1 MNDARRD
8 ISNWVTGAAEGHEH
22 PRLPAIVLAGERP
35 GGNALA
41 RAHGLRSSVLV
52 PVAGTPCV
60 TRVLHALRASRSIE
74 GGLLVGPDG
83 DTVAREPVFQELLAT
98 GDFRWIAPDA
108 GPSASALR
116 ASAALHHY
124 PVLLTAADHALLDA
138 GIIDRFVAAAL
149 ASRADFV
156 VGLVPWATVRAR
168 FPTTRR
174 TLLRFADGAWCGA
187 NLFLLHT
194 HAGRAALEF
203 WRGLEADRKRPWRMA
218 SRIGF
223 SFLARY
229 LARSMRLTAAL
240 AHLSA
245 RAGCEVAHVRLDS
258 ARAAVDVDS
267 SADLA
272 LAEEVLQH
280 G

>member
-1 MNDARRD
+1 MNDSRRATESWLAD
-8 ISNWVTGAAEGHEH
+8 AAHAH
-22 PRLPAIVLAGERP
+22 DRVRLPAIVLAGERP

-41 RAHGLRSSVLV
+41 RAHGLPSSVLV

-60 TRVLHALRASRSIE
+60 TRVLHALRASRAID
-74 GGLLVGPDG
+74 GGLLVGPDEAIAHG
-83 DTVAREPVFQELLAT
+83 EPVFQELLAP
-98 GDFRWIAPDA
+98 GDFRWLAPDA

-138 GIIDRFVAAAL
+138 GIIDRFVTAAL

-156 VGLVPWATVRAR
+156 VGLVPWPTVRAR

-187 NLFLLHT
+187 NLFLLRT

-203 WRGLEADRKRPWRMA
+203 WRRLEADRKRPWRMA
-218 SRIGF
+218 SRIGLV
-223 SFLARY
+223 FLARY
-229 LARSMRLTAAL
+229 LTRSMRLSTAL

-245 RAGCEVAHVRLDS
+245 RAGCEVAHVNLDS